1 MKRTPVGFLLVFAA
15 VASVQAQGRI
25 VTEMTPA
32 LIAEAIKAGE
42 KGDVP
47 SGQITQSS
55 GFSWGSIHIATFS
68 TPYMRVAAAA
78 RQAKKEY
85 RTFTPTDVTPEMIMP
100 ELHVY
105 AWAQGLS
112 ERGPS
117 VANVTAL
124 VITPKKGNDEE
135 RAARA
140 IHTTTFEEIPAT
152 FQNLFGAKA
161 DGVGRM
167 GIFPLSALSEDNEVH
182 VVYDKEAKMGNN
194 AAGGRHCDDCH
205 AGFNLK
211 GVR

>member
-1 MKRTPVGFLLVFAA
+1 M
-15 VASVQAQGRI
+15 
-25 VTEMTPA
+25 
-32 LIAEAIKAGE
+32 IA
-42 KGDVP
+42 
-47 SGQITQSS
+47 
-55 GFSWGSIHIATFS
+55 
-68 TPYMRVAAAA
+68 
-78 RQAKKEY
+78 
-85 RTFTPTDVTPEMIMP
+85 P

-112 ERGPS
+112 ESGPS
-117 VANVTAL
+117 AANVTAL
-124 VITPKKGNDEE
+124 VITPKKGSDDE

-140 IHTTTFEEIPAT
+140 IHTMTFEEIPAT

-182 VVYDKEAKMGNN
+182 VVYDKKAKMGNN

>member
-1 MKRTPVGFLLVFAA
+1 MFLAVYVLAA
-15 VASVQAQGRI
+15 CFSYGAIAQGRI
-25 VTEMTPA
+25 IAEMTPA
-32 LIAEAIKAGE
+32 LIDEAIKNGT

-47 SGQITQSS
+47 SGQIVQSS

-85 RTFTPTDVTPEMIMP
+85 KKFTAADVTAEMIAP

-105 AWAQGLS
+105 AWPLGLT
-112 ERGPS
+112 ENGPAA
-117 VANVTAL
+117 ANVTAL
-124 VITPKKGNDEE
+124 VITPKKGNEEE
-135 RAARA
+135 RAAKA
-140 IHTTTFEEIPAT
+140 VHPTKFEDIPAT

-167 GIFPLSALSEDNEVH
+167 GVFPLSALSEDNEVH
-182 VVYDKEAKMGNN
+182 VVYDKKAKIGNN